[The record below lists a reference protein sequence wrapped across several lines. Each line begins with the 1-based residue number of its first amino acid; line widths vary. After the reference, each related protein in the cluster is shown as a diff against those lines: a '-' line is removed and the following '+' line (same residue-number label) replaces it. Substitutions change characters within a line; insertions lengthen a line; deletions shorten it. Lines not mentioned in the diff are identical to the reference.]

1 MSPEG
6 ERGFTLIE
14 VMVALAIFALAALT
28 LIKLEGATLFG
39 AVTIER
45 KAVAQIVARNQAVE
59 ILTDPVAPAYGTTNG
74 VEANAGIP
82 WRWTRTVDRMP
93 ETRLQ
98 KIAISVMDPDG
109 NVAAQ
114 LLLIRKGGT

>member
-1 MSPEG
+1 MSPEQD
-6 ERGFTLIE
+6 RGFTLIE

-28 LIKLEGATLFG
+28 LLKLEGATLFG
-39 AVTIER
+39 AVAIER

-59 ILTDPVAPAYGTTNG
+59 ILTDPVAPAYGATNG
-74 VEANAGIP
+74 VEENAGIA
-82 WRWTRTVDRMP
+82 WRWTRIVDRMP

-114 LLLIRKGGT
+114 LMLIRKGGT

>member
-1 MSPEG
+1 
-6 ERGFTLIE
+6 
-14 VMVALAIFALAALT
+14 MVALAVFALAALA
-28 LIKLEGATLFG
+28 LVKLEGATLFG
-39 AVTIER
+39 AVAIER

-74 VEANAGIP
+74 VEANAGIQ
-82 WRWTRTVDRMP
+82 WRWTRIVDRMP

-98 KIAISVMDPDG
+98 KIAINVMDPEG